1 MTQTIAQPSAPPPTL
16 TAASEHANRDG
27 TIGLLYGV
35 AAYSFW
41 GIVAAY
47 FKLLAHVPPMV
58 VLSNRIAWSA
68 LFLVI
73 VIASQRRFRELWR
86 CMCQPRTLLLLA
98 GSTIA
103 IAVNWGTFIWAVT
116 HKQLLGAS
124 LGYFMSPLVTVLLA
138 LVVLRERLRIGQ
150 ITALLVATI
159 AVLTMVIAER
169 QVPYVALSLG
179 VSFSIYGL
187 IRKQTAVAAT
197 TGLLIETLLL
207 LPFSLLL
214 ITQHTIVRDE
224 TTTTHALLALSG
236 LITAIPLLWFVGAAT
251 RLRLSTLG
259 FLQYLSPTGQ
269 FLLGRFVYHEPFNAT
284 KLACFSIVWL
294 SLVIFTI
301 DSLMAYRRNRAGA
314 IPIPIP
320 E

>member
-1 MTQTIAQPSAPPPTL
+1 MTQTIVQPSL
-16 TAASEHANRDG
+16 STAAATGHANRDA

-73 VIASQRRFRELWR
+73 VIAGQRRYREVWR
-86 CMCQPRTLLLLA
+86 VARNRRTMLLLA

-116 HKQLLGAS
+116 NNQLLGAS

-150 ITALLVATI
+150 IAALALATA
-159 AVLTMVIAER
+159 AVLTMVVAER
-169 QVPYVALSLG
+169 QVPFVALALG

-187 IRKQTAVAAT
+187 IRKQTAVTPT

-207 LPFSLLL
+207 LPFALML
-214 ITQHTIVRDE
+214 IARHTIARDE
-224 TTTTHALLALSG
+224 SPTTHTLLALSG
-236 LITAIPLLWFVGAAT
+236 LITAIPLLWFAAAAT

-284 KLACFSIVWL
+284 KLACFSIVWV
-294 SLVIFTI
+294 SLAIFTM
-301 DSLMAYRRNRAGA
+301 DSVMAYRKHRATIGPLA
-314 IPIPIP
+314 VP